1 MKDDTYI
8 IIDKE
13 VAAQFLHQSSHLN
26 WQLVPEDVKKMKI
39 TLRTGAECTIGELI
53 EQAKKRIDVLANYIR
68 LATEKR
74 AL

>member
-13 VAAQFLHQSSHLN
+13 VAAQFLHQSSHLD

-39 TLRTGAECTIGELI
+39 TLKTGDEISIGALI
-53 EQAKKRIDVLANYIR
+53 EQAKKRIDVLTNYIR

-74 AL
+74 VL

>member
-13 VAAQFLHQSSHLN
+13 VATQFLHQSSHLN

-39 TLRTGAECTIGELI
+39 TLKTGDEI
-53 EQAKKRIDVLANYIR
+53 
-68 LATEKR
+68 
-74 AL
+74 

>member
-13 VAAQFLHQSSHLN
+13 VATQFLHQSSHLN
-26 WQLVPEDVKKMKI
+26 WQLVPEDIKKMKI